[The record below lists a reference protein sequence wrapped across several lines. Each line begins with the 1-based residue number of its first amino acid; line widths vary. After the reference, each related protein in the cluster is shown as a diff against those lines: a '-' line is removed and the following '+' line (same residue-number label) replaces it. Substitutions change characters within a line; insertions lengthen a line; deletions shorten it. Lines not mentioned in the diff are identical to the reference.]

1 MALVP
6 PAALAPSAEE
16 PLARPRIAPV
26 GQAPLVP
33 VALAWAAGIAAG
45 PALAAPSAWLIVGAG
60 ALLLA
65 AAGSLALRRAGL
77 ATGLLLAA
85 AAVLGALRAHELP
98 PGPDDIAAL
107 GANGAVAVEARI
119 AEEPRRWAPDR
130 LRLLLD
136 VEALVTETERRS
148 ASGRVLVT
156 IYGEAP
162 ALGEGQRIAAD
173 VRLHPP
179 VGYRNPGG
187 FDYPAQLRREG
198 VALVGSGRADRVRP
212 LTADLPPWPT
222 RVKRWAVARIG
233 AALPEGS
240 AALLAGL
247 LLGERAALP
256 REMDDAFRRAG
267 VYHVLAVSGFN
278 VALVSASI
286 FATLSM
292 VGVSRRLTAGIAA
305 AALVGFAL
313 VVGAQASVLRATIMG
328 LVLLGGVL
336 LERESQLPNALGLAA
351 LGLLAWRPG
360 DLGDPGFQLSF
371 AATAGIVYLAAPVG
385 GALARLGCPP
395 RAAAAVAV
403 SAVAQGAVLPVM
415 AAHFNQLSL
424 IGLAANLLVVPLA
437 GAATTVG
444 LFGLALAVVSDLAG
458 SLALDLAWALVVLLR
473 LAVWLA
479 AAVPYALVHI
489 PAPGPPAMAAWVVGA
504 ALAVSVGR
512 QWARRTAGLLF
523 VAGLVAAAWPWLAP
537 GDGRLRVTFLDVGQG
552 DAIFIEVPDGPRLLV
567 DGGPGGGARFDVG
580 ERVVAPYLWN
590 RGVTGLDVVA
600 ATHADADHSG
610 GLAAVLRRFTVRE
623 VWENGRWG
631 PGHEDVVAALE
642 RSGAARRIVSG
653 RQRIWRGEAL
663 LTILNPP
670 GPGQPEP
677 ATPGENDHSLV
688 LRLDWRGVSILLTG
702 DLTANGEEMLVND
715 RAPLAATVLK
725 VAHHGSRTST
735 TEPFVNA
742 SRPLLAVVSVGARN
756 PFRHPVPEVLARL
769 ALAGARVYRTDRDG
783 AVIVET
789 DGARLWVTRWA
800 TGRTERL
807 ELAPEPGAR

>member
-1 MALVP
+1 MASVP
-6 PAALAPSAEE
+6 PAALAPTAQVSAA
-16 PLARPRIAPV
+16 PRRIAPV

-33 VALAWAAGIAAG
+33 LALAWAAGIAAG
-45 PALAAPSAWLIVGAG
+45 PALAPPPAWLIAGVG

-65 AAGSLALRRAGL
+65 AAALLALRRDGMPA
-77 ATGLLLAA
+77 ALLLAA
-85 AAVLGALRAHELP
+85 AALLGALRAHELP

-107 GANGAVAVEARI
+107 GSDEVLAVEARI

-130 LRLLLD
+130 LRLLLE
-136 VEALVTETERRS
+136 VEALVTETERRP
-148 ASGRVLVT
+148 ASGRALVT
-156 IYGEAP
+156 IYGDAP
-162 ALGEGQRIAAD
+162 SLGEGQRIAAD
-173 VRLHPP
+173 LRLHPP

-198 VALVGSGRADRVRP
+198 IALVGSGRADRVRP
-212 LTADLPPWPT
+212 LTADLPPWPA
-222 RVKRWAVARIG
+222 RVKRWAVARLG

-247 LLGERAALP
+247 LLGERSALP

-286 FATLSM
+286 FAALSM
-292 VGVSRRLTAGIAA
+292 VGVSRRVTAGVAA

-313 VVGAQASVLRATIMG
+313 VVGGQASVLRATIMG
-328 LVLLGGVL
+328 LILLGGVL

-351 LGLLAWRPG
+351 LALLAWRPG
-360 DLGDPGFQLSF
+360 DLWDPGFQLSF
-371 AATAGIVYLAAPVG
+371 AATAGIVFLAAPAG
-385 GALARLGCPP
+385 AALARLGWPP
-395 RAAAAVAV
+395 RAAAAFAV
-403 SAVAQGAVLPVM
+403 SAVAQAAVLPVM

-444 LFGLALAVVSDLAG
+444 LFGLAAAAVSDLAG
-458 SLALDLAWALVVLLR
+458 SLALNLAWALVVLLR

-489 PAPGPPAMAAWVVGA
+489 PAPGPSAMAAWVLAA
-504 ALAVSVGR
+504 ALAVSVDR
-512 QWARRTAGLLF
+512 RWARRAAGVLL
-523 VAGLVAAAWPWLAP
+523 VAGLVAAAWPRLAP

-552 DAIFIEVPDGPRLLV
+552 DAILVEVPEGPRLLV

-590 RGVTGLDVVA
+590 RGAMRLDVVA

-610 GLAAVLRRFTVRE
+610 GLAAVLRQFTVRE

-631 PGHEDVVAALE
+631 PGHEDVMAALE
-642 RSGAARRIVSG
+642 RSGAARRIVAA
-653 RQRIWRGEAL
+653 RQRIRLGDAL
-663 LTILNPP
+663 VTVLNPP

-677 ATPGENDHSLV
+677 ATAGENDRSLV

-702 DLTANGEEMLVND
+702 DLTTSGEELLLTD

-735 TEPFVNA
+735 AAPFVNA

-756 PFRHPVPEVLARL
+756 PFRHPAPEVLVRL
-769 ALAGARVYRTDRDG
+769 GLAGARVYRTDRDG

-789 DGARLWVTRWA
+789 DGASLWVTRWA
-800 TGRTERL
+800 TGRTERF
-807 ELAPEPGAR
+807 ELGPEPAAR